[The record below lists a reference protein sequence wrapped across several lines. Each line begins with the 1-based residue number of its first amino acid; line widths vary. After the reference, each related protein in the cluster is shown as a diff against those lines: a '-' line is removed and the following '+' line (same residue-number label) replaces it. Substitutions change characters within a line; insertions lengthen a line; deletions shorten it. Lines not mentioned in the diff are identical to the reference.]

1 MLEVDPTVIHPEELV
16 ARVRRRLGKPVE
28 AVNGAGA
35 PVSAEATSELK
46 QLDDNVRQLHA
57 GWYPGEVSIS
67 SHRKLVGPALVF
79 GKKAVRKLLKWYVD
93 GRWTRQSDFN
103 GAVTRTAT
111 DLARLSR
118 SAQGQIAELKSEMA
132 ERENK
137 LVERLTALESSHE
150 AEIARLRHDVAVL
163 VEHVRGEFGP
173 IAQAVSAMREEQT
186 YLASRVSK
194 LGQVQS
200 STFNVQGSIDNLK
213 PQTLNLEPSPSPSP
227 SADIDYVLFE
237 NRFRGSR
244 EGILGHFAQ
253 FVPYFEA
260 SFEGRGRVLDIGC
273 GRGEMIEL
281 LQARGVDVLGVDL
294 DAGMVAFC
302 ADRGLPVVHADAI
315 AYLQDQPDASLGG
328 IFMSQVIEH
337 LTTAQWAHFL
347 DVARQKLRTGGCLII
362 ETINPGSF
370 FAMAHSFYKDLT
382 HVRPVHPETLKFVA
396 ETKGYRETGILWLST
411 HPAVEKATDETRAL
425 AETVFGH
432 MDYALVAHR

>member
-28 AVNGAGA
+28 AVSGTGA

-67 SHRKLVGPALVF
+67 SHRKLVGPVLVF

-103 GAVTRTAT
+103 GTVTRTAT
-111 DLARLSR
+111 DLARLARAS
-118 SAQGQIAELKSEMA
+118 QGQIAELKAEAA
-132 ERENK
+132 EREAK
-137 LVERLTALESSHE
+137 LVERLSALEAAHE
-150 AEIARLRHDVAVL
+150 TEIARLRHDVAVL

-173 IAQAVSAMREEQT
+173 IAQAVNAMREEQT
-186 YLASRVSK
+186 YLASRVSR
-194 LGQVQS
+194 LHAGAPAQ
-200 STFNVQGSIDNLK
+200 
-213 PQTLNLEPSPSPSP
+213 PQAAPAPAAPAEGG
-227 SADIDYVLFE
+227 ADIDYVLFE

-260 SFEGRGRVLDIGC
+260 SFEGRGRVVDIGC

-281 LQARGVDVLGVDL
+281 LQARGVDVVGVDL

-315 AYLQDQPDASLGG
+315 AYLQDQPDGSLGG

-347 DVARQKLRTGGCLII
+347 DVARQKLRAGGCLII

-411 HPAVEKATDETRAL
+411 HPAVAQATDETRAL